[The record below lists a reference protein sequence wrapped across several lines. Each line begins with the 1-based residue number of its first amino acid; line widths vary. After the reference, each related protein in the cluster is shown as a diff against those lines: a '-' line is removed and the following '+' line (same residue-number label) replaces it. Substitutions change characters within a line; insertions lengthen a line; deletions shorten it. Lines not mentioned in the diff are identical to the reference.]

1 MLGIS
6 KNAMDTLLVNLKV
19 LSKIECGDRLMTSKK
34 HLELDK
40 TKGWVST
47 ILRWFKEESREKTIK
62 EIHNNLE
69 NAFTCIINIT
79 SKNSPEIDSRE
90 FHNLSILLTE
100 LESANIGLKKLKKT
114 YSQDATIEA
123 KLDVEIQQ
131 IIKYVNDG
139 KSILQDQNPCYILD
153 DDCSVYSEDKNI

>member
-1 MLGIS
+1 MTLGIS

-19 LSKIECGDRLMTSKK
+19 LSKIECGDRIMTSKK

-40 TKGWVST
+40 SKGWVST
-47 ILRWFKEESREKTIK
+47 FLRWFKEESREKTIK

-69 NAFTCIINIT
+69 NAFTCITNMTMSRSEKDSI
-79 SKNSPEIDSRE
+79 EI
-90 FHNLSILLTE
+90 HNLSILLTE
-100 LESANIGLKKLKKT
+100 LESANKGLIKLKKT

-139 KSILQDQNPCYILD
+139 RRILGEEYPCNILD
-153 DDCSVYSEDKNI
+153 DDESDIYDLDR

>member
-19 LSKIECGDRLMTSKK
+19 LSKIECGDRIMTSKK

-40 TKGWVST
+40 SKGWVST
-47 ILRWFKEESREKTIK
+47 FLRWFKEESREKTIK

-69 NAFTCIINIT
+69 NAFTCIINLT
-79 SKNSPEIDSRE
+79 MLKSQDKLDSRE
-90 FHNLSILLTE
+90 IHSLSILLTE
-100 LESANIGLKKLKKT
+100 LESANKGLIKLKKT

-139 KSILQDQNPCYILD
+139 KCILEEENPCFILD
-153 DDCSVYSEDKNI
+153 DDESDIF